1 MGLISALLGK
11 SRKSIKTVHRTD
23 EEILEEVFD
32 LLETLR
38 NLVRDL
44 NKVLVGTSVIQKDAR
59 LSEMENK
66 LLLLK
71 TKIDAIEDDISWI
84 VDKEMEKKDY
94 FTVQDEAYLEDKH
107 GRLVSVSANLEEL
120 AELVN
125 ARPSFSELKFD
136 LMNRIYALMNAIID
150 DVNAISVD
158 DDKLEKIYNNIPN
171 L

>member
-1 MGLISALLGK
+1 MGLISALFGR
-11 SRKSIKTVHRTD
+11 SRKSIKLVHKTD
-23 EEILEEVFD
+23 EELLEEVFS
-32 LLETLR
+32 LLESLRTLVK
-38 NLVRDL
+38 NL

-71 TKIDAIEDDISWI
+71 TKIDNIRDDISWI
-84 VDKEMEKKDY
+84 VDKEMQKKDY

-107 GRLVSVSANLEEL
+107 GRLNSVSANLEEL
-120 AELVN
+120 VELVN

-150 DVNAISVD
+150 DVNAVSED
-158 DDKLEKIYNNIPN
+158 DDKLEEIYANIPN